1 MYRRMMDHPSNT
13 DSREIRATKEC
24 ELSAAFMQYLSSTG
38 LASKAWREDQEEYEM
53 LMVSLLGY
61 LVEAYLMFK
70 VRNETLLELG
80 QPLGA

>member
-1 MYRRMMDHPSNT
+1 MMDRPSNT
-13 DSREIRATKEC
+13 DSREIRATKER

-38 LASKAWREDQEEYEM
+38 PAFGAWREDREEYET

-70 VRNETLLELG
+70 IRNETLLELG